1 MSNVVDIERARRKR
15 QIRGCVE
22 FIAQL
27 CIELLENP
35 ATSPRTRQ
43 LARDMF
49 RQRFGFD
56 YFECV

>member
-1 MSNVVDIERARRKR
+1 MSNIVDLERVRRKR
-15 QIRGCVE
+15 RIRDCV
-22 FIAQL
+22 AYMDRL

-35 ATSPRTRQ
+35 ATTPGVRQ

-49 RQRFGFD
+49 QKRFGFD